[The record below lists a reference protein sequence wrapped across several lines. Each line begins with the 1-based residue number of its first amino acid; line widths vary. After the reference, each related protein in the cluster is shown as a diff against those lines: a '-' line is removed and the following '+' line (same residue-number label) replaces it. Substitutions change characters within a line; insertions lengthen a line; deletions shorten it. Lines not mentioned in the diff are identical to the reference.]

1 MDLLHIFLI
10 ITIGNSPEILMQ
22 SFLIPQKTNQSNTMK
37 WLALFAQFALLQQT
51 QGEPRS
57 MQGVHPEVHLRE
69 AEEYTHSAPHKWDM
83 CKQKWELYYGCTPQR
98 TPT

>member
-51 QGEPRS
+51 
-57 MQGVHPEVHLRE
+57 
-69 AEEYTHSAPHKWDM
+69 
-83 CKQKWELYYGCTPQR
+83 
-98 TPT
+98 